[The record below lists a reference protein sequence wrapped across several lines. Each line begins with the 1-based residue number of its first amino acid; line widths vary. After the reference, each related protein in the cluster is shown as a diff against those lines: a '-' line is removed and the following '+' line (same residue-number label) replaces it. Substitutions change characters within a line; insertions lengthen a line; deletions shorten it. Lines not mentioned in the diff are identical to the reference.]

1 LGAKQLPV
9 PVASLV
15 APLGAALAAAIALF
29 TLNEAWHGTAA
40 DHAVVT
46 VPATSLGIILAAL
59 SLLLV
64 KPPNGPA
71 ARLAGGMLAMV
82 TALLGLAIL
91 GRNAL
96 DWIGLPSAPWLLA
109 GEEWW
114 NPGPITGAGFTC
126 LGLALL
132 ATGASSNDERRWAGL
147 CAAATLVIALTGVIG
162 HLYGASALYGLNRW
176 GGTALSTALA
186 LGAVAIGVVFA
197 DATRGVAAAFVSASA
212 GGHLLRR
219 LTPAAILA
227 PVVLGWCVLQ
237 LLELQQLDAAFGIA
251 LLVVSLVVVLVGLA
265 AGQGIV
271 AEGLAEERERLLAR
285 ERVVRAEVTEIL
297 ESITDAF
304 FAVDRAWRFTYV
316 NREAERLLRRP
327 RTELLGRNLWK
338 EFPEAV
344 GAHFQE
350 EYQLARSEQRTV
362 QFETHFAA
370 LDTWFD
376 VRAYP
381 TSEGLSVYFRDVTQR
396 KIDEAR
402 LHDLLE
408 SERTARA
415 EAEEQRAQL
424 ERVTESRARLM
435 RGFSHDLR
443 NPLGVADSQ
452 AWMLEEGGRRGE
464 LSDRQRA
471 GIERIRRSIGRSLRL
486 IDDLLELSRAESGE
500 VDVQPVETDVT
511 QVARE
516 AVEDF
521 QVPAVA
527 AGLTLEIHAPHT
539 LAASTDPARVR
550 QILANLLSNAVK
562 YAAKGPV
569 TVEAEHRQDEGPRV
583 GPWIALS
590 VRDSG
595 PGIPRE
601 QCEAVFE
608 EFTRLDP
615 HAQPG
620 AGIGLAISRRIA
632 RLLGGDLTLASDEGG
647 SSTFTLWLP
656 PSRRDA
662 PSIER
667 A

>member
-1 LGAKQLPV
+1 MDEKEFPI

-15 APLGAALAAAIALF
+15 APLGAALASGIALIA
-29 TLNEAWHGTAA
+29 LNEAWNGAKA
-40 DHAVVT
+40 DNAVIT
-46 VPATSLGIILAAL
+46 VPATSFGIILAAL

-64 KPPNGPA
+64 KPPRGRV
-71 ARLAGGMLAMV
+71 ARFFGRLLAFA

-91 GRNAL
+91 LRYAI
-96 DWIGLPSAPWLLA
+96 DWIGLPTTLRILE
-109 GEEWW
+109 GDEWW
-114 NPGPITGAGFTC
+114 NLRPSPVTGAGLTC

-132 ATGASSNDERRWAGL
+132 ATGASRRDERSRAGL
-147 CAAATLVIALTGVIG
+147 YASATLVIALTGIIG

-176 GGTALSTALA
+176 GGTAVSTALA
-186 LGAVAIGVVFA
+186 LGALGIGVVFA
-197 DATRGVAAAFVSASA
+197 DVTRGVAAAFVSPGA
-212 GGHLLRR
+212 GGQLLRR
-219 LTPAAILA
+219 LTPAAIFA
-227 PVVLGWCVLQ
+227 PVVLGWCVLE
-237 LLELQQLDAAFGIA
+237 LLMLEQMDVPFGIA

-265 AGQGIV
+265 VRQGMV
-271 AEGLAEERERLLAR
+271 TEGLAAEREMLLAR
-285 ERVVRAEVTEIL
+285 ERTARAEVTEIL

-327 RTELLGRNLWK
+327 RAELLGRNLWT

-350 EYQLARSEQRTV
+350 EYERARGEQRTI

-381 TSEGLSVYFRDVTQR
+381 TPEGLSVYFRDVTQR
-396 KIDEAR
+396 KRDEAR

-408 SERTARA
+408 SERHARA
-415 EAEEQRAQL
+415 EAETGRAQL

-452 AWMLEEGGRRGE
+452 AWRLEEGGRLGE
-464 LSDRQRA
+464 LSDRQRESI
-471 GIERIRRSIGRSLRL
+471 GRIRRSIRRSLRL
-486 IDDLLELSRAESGE
+486 IDDLLELTRAENGE
-500 VDVQPVETDVT
+500 VDVRHVETDVT

-521 QVPAVA
+521 QAPAVA

-569 TVEAEHRQDEGPRV
+569 TVEAQHRHDEGPRA

-615 HAQPG
+615 NAQPG

-632 RLLGGDLTLASDEGG
+632 RLLGGDLTLASDEGR

-656 PSRRDA
+656 PSR
-662 PSIER
+662 PH
-667 A
+667 